1 MSYFETTK
9 IKNTEGEVI
18 NPAQDESLTM
28 LKRIFQALKPLGQ
41 VSGAGSNRLSVDV
54 NTGNINIAGGNL
66 ASAGNVTVINA
77 SNIGGVP
84 AFDQMKAGS
93 RVAYNTGNRSNI
105 SF

>member
-9 IKNTEGEVI
+9 IKNSEGEVI
-18 NPAQDESLTM
+18 NPAQDESLIM

-41 VSGAGSNRLSVDV
+41 ITGAGSNRLSVD
-54 NTGNINIAGGNL
+54 INNAVQIGGGNL
-66 ASAGNVTVINA
+66 NSAGVVNVT
-77 SNIGGVP
+77 NIANVGGVG

-93 RVAYNTGNRSNI
+93 RVAYNTGNRANI

>member
-9 IKNTEGEVI
+9 IKNSEGEVI

-41 VSGAGSNRLSVDV
+41 VTGGGSNRLSVDV
-54 NTGNINIAGGNL
+54 NSGSVIVSSGTISTI
-66 ASAGNVTVINA
+66 GNVTNVV
-77 SNIGGVP
+77 NIGGVG

-93 RVAYNTGNRSNI
+93 RVAYNTGNRANI